1 MLTVTI
7 ATMHGLL
14 FFQRSSA
21 EQLRFLKIEQQL
33 IKERLRSLQGQ
44 LNPHFLFNTLNTV
57 SAMMYDD
64 PVAADRMIERLSEL
78 LRASFN

>member
-14 FFQRSSA
+14 FFQRSSS
-21 EQLRFLKIEQQL
+21 EQLRFLKIEKQL

-57 SAMMYDD
+57 SA
-64 PVAADRMIERLSEL
+64 RCTKTLQRRTE
-78 LRASFN
+78 